1 MLLRVNKEEE
11 RHVMNGIALKHN
23 FVKEFG
29 PLTLYPLR
37 PMYPAQSN
45 VVIKS
50 SLPFLCSPS
59 ETIPLLLVDIA
70 ETKQNP

>member
-1 MLLRVNKEEE
+1 
-11 RHVMNGIALKHN
+11 MNRIALKHN

-29 PLTLYPLR
+29 PLTLYPLC

-45 VVIKS
+45 IFITS

-59 ETIPLLLVDIA
+59 ETTPLLPVDIA
-70 ETKQNP
+70 ETKKKTMIFKVCTDTLSDW